1 MHDGGCQLTPLHA
14 MTSSTAAQPSTGSS
28 CNHYTRPGHG
38 AVEICLFNEV
48 CDVVPTRRMALDLAW
63 NSTLRQLQLMA
74 IWIRQLQG
82 PRRPD
87 EGRLILQLDDPRRD
101 QPPT

>member
-1 MHDGGCQLTPLHA
+1 